1 MRAPIA
7 GALSSLTGGVQLT
20 AERTFRSRVPVGVT
34 TDLRGSCDVLRD
46 SAPRCPCAAVE
57 SKLFQGITGGPDTIR
72 TCDLCLRRAAL
83 YPAELRVRRRGHH
96 SRGRI
101 PRARESAHAP
111 PALPF
116 VGPPRYARPRDRRQR
131 EEDSH
136 ERRVTPQGIED

>member
-83 YPAELRVRRRGHH
+83 YPAELRVLAGAGRYGKHRSGARRG
-96 SRGRI
+96 RTVC
-101 PRARESAHAP
+101 RATASALNIARFP
-111 PALPF
+111 LP
-116 VGPPRYARPRDRRQR
+116 
-131 EEDSH
+131 
-136 ERRVTPQGIED
+136 